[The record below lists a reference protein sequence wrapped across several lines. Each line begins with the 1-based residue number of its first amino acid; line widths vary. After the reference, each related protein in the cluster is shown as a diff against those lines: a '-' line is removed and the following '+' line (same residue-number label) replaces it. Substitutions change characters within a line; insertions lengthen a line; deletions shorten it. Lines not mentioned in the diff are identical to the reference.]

1 MDAMQKT
8 TTNADRKPAENSN
21 GSITSSSHAMVLE
34 ADAALDKRL
43 LWKRDAVLV
52 PIMGVLYTLLF
63 LDRTNIANAR
73 ALGIGS
79 PTGLEASLKMPSNGY
94 NIALVIFYIPFV
106 LAEIPANL
114 LLDQNKIRPGLFL
127 GGQMALLGILGICQG
142 ITKSYGGLLA
152 VRFLM
157 GTFEASLPAG
167 ATYMISMYYTK
178 KQAALRFAWF
188 FNFALAGPLFSGLL
202 AYAIQNLE
210 GTGGYAGWRW
220 VFIIEGWAFTTDLV
234 SFAVVT
240 VVISVPVII
249 FCPNFPHQAQSWF
262 LKPAERERV
271 LLQLEASRGVE
282 TRGSASDQVSIWK
295 VLVDWR
301 IHLFTLCFFCCDIT
315 AASVSAFSPTI
326 LTELGWTNTVAQ
338 LMTMPVWASGIIS
351 SFLVTWLASRLN
363 RRTPFVL
370 GAILLQL
377 VGWVIMRV
385 YIPKAGVRY
394 LALFLMSI
402 GTFPQMPILMG
413 WISANLRGRKYLA
426 VGMAWMI
433 GFGNCANFVSS
444 NVFIKDEAPRYVTG
458 FTTGLV
464 FTIVGF
470 VLVSSVCMLLVMKN
484 RKRDQLRSRMTAAE
498 RDSYDEVYFKFV
510 L

>member
-1 MDAMQKT
+1 MGDIMQKAT
-8 TTNADRKPAENSN
+8 LAAHNLSKRSN
-21 GSITSSSHAMVLE
+21 GSTTSLGRAAVLE
-34 ADAALDKRL
+34 SDAVLDRRL
-43 LWKRDAVLV
+43 LWKRDFVLV

-79 PTGLEASLKMPSNGY
+79 PTGLEASLGMPSNGY
-94 NIALVIFYIPFV
+94 NIALAIFYVPFV

-114 LLDQNKIRPGLFL
+114 ILNQDKIRPGLFL
-127 GGQMALLGILGICQG
+127 GGQMTLLGILGMCQG
-142 ITKSYGGLLA
+142 LTKSYGGLLA
-152 VRFLM
+152 VRFFM

-178 KQAALRFAWF
+178 KEASLRFAWF

-210 GTGGYAGWRW
+210 GTRGYPGWRW
-220 VFIIEGWAFTTDLV
+220 VFIIEGLM
-234 SFAVVT
+234 T
-240 VVISVPVII
+240 VVFSIPVII

-262 LKPAERERV
+262 LKPTERERV
-271 LLQLEASRGVE
+271 LAHLEASRGVE
-282 TRGSASDQVSIWK
+282 TRSSASDQVSICK

-315 AASVSAFSPTI
+315 AASMSAFSPTI

-338 LMTMPVWASGIIS
+338 LMAMPVWASGMVS

-363 RRTPFVL
+363 LRTPFVL
-370 GAILLQL
+370 GAIIFQL
-377 VGWVIMRV
+377 VGWIIMRV
-385 YIPKAGVRY
+385 YAPKAGVRY

-402 GTFPQMPILMG
+402 GTFPQMPILLG
-413 WISANLRGRKYLA
+413 WLSANLRGRRYLA
-426 VGMAWMI
+426 VGMAWMM
-433 GFGNCANFVSS
+433 GFGNCANFVSG
-444 NVFIKDEAPRYVTG
+444 NVFIQDEAPRYETG

-464 FTIVGF
+464 FTIGGA
-470 VLVSSVCMLLVMKN
+470 VLVGSVCMLLAMKN
-484 RKRDQLRSRMTAAE
+484 KRRKQLRSQMTAAE
-498 RDSYDEVYFKFV
+498 RDSHDEVFFQYV